1 MKSNSE
7 FVPDNYITSEKRLS
21 SLKCQSD
28 NNPKLRE
35 QYANIFCE
43 YEKEGIIENT
53 AEICEPGTS
62 PYLPQ
67 PPVVKENRE
76 TSKVRIVFDGSSKY
90 KGEPSINEL
99 LEARPCLLPL
109 LYDSH
114 LRFHLGPFVI
124 TEDIRPAFLQIPV
137 AKEPNFLHFL

>member
-1 MKSNSE
+1 MKSTSE

-21 SLKCQSD
+21 SLKYQSD

-35 QYANIFCE
+35 QYADIFCE
-43 YEKEGIIENT
+43 YEKEGIIQNT

-62 PYLPQ
+62 HYLPQ

-90 KGEPSINEL
+90 KGELSINEL
-99 LEARPCLLPL
+99 LESGPCLLPL
-109 LYDSH
+109 LYEIL
-114 LRFHLGPFVI
+114 LRFRLGQIVI
-124 TEDIRPAFLQIPV
+124 TADIKQAFLQMSV
-137 AKEPNFLHFL
+137 AK